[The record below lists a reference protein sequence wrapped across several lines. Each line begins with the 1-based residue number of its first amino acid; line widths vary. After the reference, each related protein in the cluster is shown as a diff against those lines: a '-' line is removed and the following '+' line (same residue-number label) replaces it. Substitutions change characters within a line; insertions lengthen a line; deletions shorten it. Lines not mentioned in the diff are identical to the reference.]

1 MNQNLIVE
9 ALIFVSDF
17 TLVVG
22 GWRSGDALNTIE
34 VLSPN
39 PLSNEV
45 PNCIKTLSNFPTRI
59 SYAVGTTFGKL
70 KRELIL

>member
-1 MNQNLIVE
+1 MDTVE
-9 ALIFVSDF
+9 VVSPD
-17 TLVVG
+17 
-22 GWRSGDALNTIE
+22 
-34 VLSPN
+34 